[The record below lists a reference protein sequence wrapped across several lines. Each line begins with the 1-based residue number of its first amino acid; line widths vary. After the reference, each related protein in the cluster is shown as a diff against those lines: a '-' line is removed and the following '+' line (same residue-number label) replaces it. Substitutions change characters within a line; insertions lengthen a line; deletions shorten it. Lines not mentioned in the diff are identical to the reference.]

1 MKFKSVLTTFFLIL
15 LFTLAGCNFPTRQTT
30 ESPPRNNATQA
41 YQTVI
46 ARVTEMFLLTGTP
59 PAESATPDIIGT
71 EIPTGTLSATPPTTS
86 PSPTQQPTTTSVPCD
101 RAAPGNPIDVT
112 IPDDAEVGTGQT
124 FTKVWRLVNNGTCT
138 WTTDYDVVF
147 VSGDQ
152 MGAPDVLPMPRVVAP
167 GQSVDISVSMTAP
180 SDPDTYQGNWRLRN
194 TGGVLFSIGPNGQ
207 APFWVRI
214 EVIPITNTPSVTP
227 TGSATPTPTSTTAQ
241 TPTAT
246 TGVTDT
252 PSATPTETAIPTVT
266 ATNTP

>member
-1 MKFKSVLTTFFLIL
+1 MKKFNSLLITTYFAL
-15 LFTLAGCNFPTRQTT
+15 LFFLAGCNFPTRQGT

-59 PAESATPDIIGT
+59 IVESVTPGSTSTGMPTATPST
-71 EIPTGTLSATPPTTS
+71 SLPTST
-86 PSPTQQPTTTSVPCD
+86 PSPTQQPSATTIPCD
-101 RAAPGNPIDVT
+101 KAAPGDPIDVT
-112 IPDDAEVGTGQT
+112 IPDDSEIGTGQT
-124 FTKVWRLVNNGTCT
+124 FTKVWRLVNVGTCT

-152 MGAPDVLPMPRVVAP
+152 MDAPNVVPMPRTVAP

-194 TGGVLFSIGPNGQ
+194 AGGVLFSIGPNGQ

-227 TGSATPTPTSTTAQ
+227 TGSATPTPTSTT
-241 TPTAT
+241 
-246 TGVTDT
+246 GVTDT
-252 PSATPTETAIPTVT
+252 PSATPTETPTPTET